1 MDDQPPD
8 DLTTEG
14 RFLQQRPRLR
24 ADVLA
29 SAAFQE
35 WRDRLPTVVVD
46 ETTYYVRG
54 GDMLKDEDQIVV
66 EWIRRTRP
74 ALLQGE
80 EE

>member
-1 MDDQPPD
+1 MDDQPPN

-14 RFLQQRPRLR
+14 WFLRQRTGLR

-35 WRDRLPTVVVD
+35 WWDQLPTAVVD
-46 ETTYYVRG
+46 KTTYYVRG
-54 GDMLKDEDQIVV
+54 GDMLKDEDQNVV